1 MRKALIVFITILSV
15 FFLFSCE
22 KDPVHEHSWGE
33 GEVVKKA
40 TCTEDGEVVYKC
52 SCGETKKE
60 VVEKLGHDIKETVTE
75 PTYLKQGRIDYACS
89 RCGDDTLKKSV
100 TLARLDA
107 TGLGCEMKILEESDL
122 YYYSYVILPNNE
134 IVMYGSA
141 GPISDPGEKKPFVL
155 MQFISE
161 YVIKEKTAED
171 GTVSYFVSLNGMEC
185 PAKEVDGKVVIST
198 PVGDWPMTPNFH
210 IHTGEI
216 KNYEEEGDPCQYFD
230 CEDDNCKFIIGE
242 NEYKVRVA
250 TKGHDFERNEL
261 GDFVCVDCGATQN

>member
-1 MRKALIVFITILSV
+1 MDGL
-15 FFLFSCE
+15 
-22 KDPVHEHSWGE
+22 GG

-107 TGLGCEMKILEESDL
+107 TGLGGKMEISDESDL
-122 YYYSYVILPNNE
+122 YYSYVILPNNE
-134 IVMYGSA
+134 IVIYIPD
-141 GPISDPGEKKPFVL
+141 GPISDPEKGKLFVL

-171 GTVSYFVSLNGMEC
+171 GSVSYFVSLGGMEC

-198 PVGDWPMTPNFH
+198 PEGDLTMTPNFH

-216 KNYEEEGDPCQYFD
+216 KNFVKEGIPQSPSDPCQYFD
-230 CEDDNCKFIIGE
+230 CKDDNCKFVIGE
-242 NEYKVRVA
+242 NEYKVRVINR
-250 TKGHDFERNEL
+250 HDFQDN
-261 GDFVCVDCGATQN
+261 VCVNCGAIYNSPSPSV

>member
-22 KDPVHEHSWGE
+22 KDPVHEHSWGGE
-33 GEVVKKA
+33 EVVKKA

-107 TGLGCEMKILEESDL
+107 TGLGGDIKTTFGSSV
-122 YYYSYVILPNNE
+122 YYGSYIILPNNE
-134 IVMYGSA
+134 IVIYIPD
-141 GPISDPGEKKPFVL
+141 GPISDPEKGKLFVL

-161 YVIKEKTAED
+161 YEIKEKTAED
-171 GTVSYFVSLNGMEC
+171 GSVSYFVSLFGM
-185 PAKEVDGKVVIST
+185 
-198 PVGDWPMTPNFH
+198 
-210 IHTGEI
+210 
-216 KNYEEEGDPCQYFD
+216 D
-230 CEDDNCKFIIGE
+230 CLF
-242 NEYKVRVA
+242 A
-250 TKGHDFERNEL
+250 FL
-261 GDFVCVDCGATQN
+261 FF